1 MEFYADASCLLAA
14 LYTVLDIITSFF
26 NNFYAY
32 HSLAKR
38 LFFFKELEDKNF
50 HIFEKNKQIKELI
63 SIISKKKDENLIQ
76 KVDVSKNIN
85 NNLILK
91 ELMELIYI
99 TKIIKMALNNQ
110 VVV

>member
-1 MEFYADASCLLAA
+1 MRADLKKTEIRRKYQKLMEFYADASSLLAA

-63 SIISKKKDENLIQ
+63 SIISKKKMRI
-76 KVDVSKNIN
+76 
-85 NNLILK
+85 
-91 ELMELIYI
+91 
-99 TKIIKMALNNQ
+99 
-110 VVV
+110 